1 MFTRTLSALAAA
13 GLTAITLAAAT
24 PLRAQPIDDQVQI
37 RIADLDLSS
46 ADGAATFDRR
56 VRAAGRQIC
65 GWMPASNLNLQR
77 QVADCQAEVAAS
89 AKQELALART
99 GGPGTRLALRAR

>member
-24 PLRAQPIDDQVQI
+24 PLHAQAIDDQVSVK
-37 RIADLDLSS
+37 IADLDLSS

-56 VRAAGRQIC
+56 VRAAARQIC
-65 GWMPASNLNLQR
+65 GWMPTTNLNLQR

-89 AKQELALART
+89 AKQELALARA